1 MSTNATDA
9 APGAVKKSHLFHL
22 AKAYGRLAYNSLYY
36 WADSRNQN
44 YCADLPSQSPASQ
57 PKECFAQNYCADLP
71 SQSPARQPKECFA
84 SNYIT
89 LKAAIENVE
98 HLRCNFRDEGQIIEF
113 ARKIIGTTMVSYQ
126 AIATLADQVRYCEE
140 HGVAGDYVELGVW
153 KGGCLAVMAL
163 SNMAFGSER
172 RTIHGFNSFQGIP
185 LPRRDKDDMVWAR
198 EEMKLT
204 DEQCDGRLVAAEQLI
219 GPKADVEQTLA
230 ATGYP
235 NDRIRLHEGWFQDTV
250 PVAEIGKIAV
260 LRIDGDLYDS
270 YVVALDQLYDKVQP
284 GGFVIFDDWILEGCR
299 RAVTEFFER
308 RNISPYLCQVDESVR
323 YFQKP
328 AA

>member
-1 MSTNATDA
+1 MSANATDA
-9 APGAVKKSHLFHL
+9 APNYRTLLLRL
-22 AKAYGRLAYNSLYY
+22 AKAYGRLAYNSLYD
-36 WADSRNQN
+36 WADGRNQRRSLQRR
-44 YCADLPSQSPASQ
+44 ALLPEQ
-57 PKECFAQNYCADLP
+57 
-71 SQSPARQPKECFA
+71 RFA
-84 SNYIT
+84 SDYIT
-89 LKAAIENVE
+89 LQAAIENVE
-98 HLRCNFRDEGQIIEF
+98 YLRCNFRDERLMIEF
-113 ARKIIGTTMVSYQ
+113 ARKIVGTTMVSYQ

-140 HGVAGDYVELGVW
+140 RGIAGDYVELGVW

-163 SNMAFGSER
+163 ANMAFGSER
-172 RTIHGFNSFQGIP
+172 RMIHGFDSFQGIP

-198 EEMKLT
+198 EAMKLT

-230 ATGYP
+230 GTGYP
-235 NDRIRLHEGWFQDTV
+235 RDRVRLHEGWFQDTV
-250 PVAEIGKIAV
+250 PIADMDKIAV
-260 LRIDGDLYDS
+260 LRLDGDLYDS
-270 YVVALDQLYDKVQP
+270 YVVALDHLYDKVQP

-323 YFQKP
+323 YFQKL